1 MVYPRQVLNQLK
13 WGPSGGLDNAEVT
26 YLHRGA
32 PGDEL
37 TVPGSEIVGL
47 ERSFFCIGES
57 KVPYHRIKRIV
68 LDGEVLYDSG
78 LRKGD
83 R

>member
-1 MVYPRQVLNQLK
+1 
-13 WGPSGGLDNAEVT
+13 
-26 YLHRGA
+26 LHRGA

>member
-1 MVYPRQVLNQLK
+1 MK
-13 WGPSGGLDNAEVT
+13 WGPTKGLDRAEIT

-37 TVPGSEIVGL
+37 TVLGSDITGL
-47 ERSFFCIGES
+47 ERSFFSIGES
-57 KVPYHRIKRIV
+57 KIPYHRIKRIV
-68 LDGEVLYDSG
+68 LDGKVLYDSG
-78 LRKGD
+78 LEKGT